1 MFIHDGTVLMR
12 AGYIL
17 HQLTSRDDSF
27 AYGFLALIGL
37 MVVGVMLEFLWD
49 YIASKIKVKK

>member
-1 MFIHDGTVLMR
+1 MR